1 MHALPDVVRRY
12 FESAARPDRDE
23 YFALFAPDAEVHDE
37 GRSHRGPAAIRAWR
51 AEVPLVRYE
60 VTGAERTAEGLVVT
74 ATISGDFPGSPVA
87 GLRFRFE
94 DFDDGAIRR
103 LRIAP

>member
-1 MHALPDVVRRY
+1 VSTIPHIVRRY
-12 FESAARPDRDE
+12 FELASRPDDEE
-23 YFALFAPDAEVHDE
+23 YFALFAPDAVVHDE
-37 GRSHRGPAAIRAWR
+37 GREHRGLDAVRAWR
-51 AEVPLVRYE
+51 SEVPLVRYAI
-60 VTGAERTAEGLVVT
+60 TGAEAAADGLVVT

-94 DFDDGAIRR
+94 DFDDTAIRE

>member
-1 MHALPDVVRRY
+1 MHALPDIVRRY
-12 FESAARPDRDE
+12 FEPAARPDPDGHS
-23 YFALFAPDAEVHDE
+23 ALFAPDAEVHDE
-37 GRSHRGPAAIRAWR
+37 GRVHRGPAAIRAWR
-51 AEVPLVRYE
+51 DEVPLVRYE
-60 VTGAERTAEGLVVT
+60 VTGVERTAEGLVVT

>member
-1 MHALPDVVRRY
+1 MTDTPEIISRY
-12 FESAARPDRDE
+12 FALAGQPDRDA
-23 YFALFAPDAEVHDE
+23 YFALFADDALVEDE
-37 GRSHRGPAAIRAWR
+37 GRQHRGIEAIRAWR
-51 AEVPLVRYE
+51 AETPLVSYE
-60 VTGAERTAEGLVVT
+60 ITDVEQTSEGTVVT

-94 DFDDGAIRR
+94 EYDDRHIRR

>member
-12 FESAARPDRDE
+12 FESAARPDHDE
-23 YFALFAPDAEVHDE
+23 HFALFAPDAEVHDE
-37 GRSHRGPAAIRAWR
+37 GRTHRGRAAIRAWR
-51 AEVPLVRYE
+51 AGVPPVRHE
-60 VTGAERTAEGLVVT
+60 VTDAERTAEGLVVT